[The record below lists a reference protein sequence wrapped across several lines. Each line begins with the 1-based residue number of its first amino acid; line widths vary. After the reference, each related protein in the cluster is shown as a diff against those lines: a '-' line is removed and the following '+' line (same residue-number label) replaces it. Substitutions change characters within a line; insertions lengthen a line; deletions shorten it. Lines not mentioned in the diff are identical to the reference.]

1 MRSREK
7 RNLVSSK
14 DEKKAAPREGAAVCY
29 FSGIIVCKN
38 ASEVQ
43 ELGRGCITL
52 ISD

>member
-1 MRSREK
+1 MRSWCLQK
-7 RNLVSSK
+7 MKKSST
-14 DEKKAAPREGAAVCY
+14 DEGAAVCY